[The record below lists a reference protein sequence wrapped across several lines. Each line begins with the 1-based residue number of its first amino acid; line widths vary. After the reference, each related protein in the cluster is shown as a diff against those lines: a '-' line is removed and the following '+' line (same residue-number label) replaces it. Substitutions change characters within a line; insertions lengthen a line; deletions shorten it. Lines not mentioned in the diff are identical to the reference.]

1 MHDEDLM
8 KALGRAARAEPS
20 PDARYDALAA
30 GTLSDAERDALLE
43 EAARSEAAA
52 EAYDAFRPLGAEFQ
66 ARVVHRILAGRGA
79 APGGDREAAAPGPAA
94 APAEARKVVP
104 FPVRTA
110 RRFIPLALAAS
121 VLVAV
126 GLVMLRGEGG
136 GPLPGYGLT
145 LEGQVMLMRGEAPP
159 AEAAPFAPG
168 NRFRLVLTPERD
180 VAGEVEAR
188 AWVQTPDGRVEP
200 LAAPAA
206 RIAET
211 GAVLIEGDV
220 GGDVQLPQGESTL
233 FVVVGR
239 AGALPDAGEATAAV
253 GAEGRAQADAW
264 TAWAIPLRVE

>member
-66 ARVVHRILAGRGA
+66 ARVVNRLLGERAGTGA
-79 APGGDREAAAPGPAA
+79 APAAPQ
-94 APAEARKVVP
+94 APTRKVVP
-104 FPVRTA
+104 FRARVV
-110 RRFIPLALAAS
+110 RRFVPLALAAS

-126 GLVMLRGEGG
+126 GLVMLRAGG
-136 GPLPGYGLT
+136 DGSLPGYGLT
-145 LEGQVMLMRGEAPP
+145 LEGQVTLMRGEAPP
-159 AEAAPFAPG
+159 ATAAPFATG
-168 NRFRLVLTPERD
+168 NRFRLVLTPARD
-180 VAGEVEAR
+180 VADDVEAR
-188 AWVQTPDGRVEP
+188 AWVRTPDGRVAP

-206 RIAET
+206 RVAPS

-220 GGDVQLPQGESTL
+220 GGDVRLPPGASTL
-233 FVVVGR
+233 LVVVGR
-239 AGALPDAGEATAAV
+239 AGALPDAGDAAAAV
-253 GAEGRAQADAW
+253 DASGRAQADDW
-264 TAWAIPLRVE
+264 SAWAIPLRVE